1 MCNWSTRIKGERERF
16 RQIRKTLEQKKNVLQ
31 EIMTKYISNL
41 ISTHGYK
48 KLQQTPRRVVK
59 KETPKHITVILLN
72 TKYNEKTLKNI
83 QR

>member
-1 MCNWSTRIKGERERF
+1 
-16 RQIRKTLEQKKNVLQ
+16 
-31 EIMTKYISNL
+31 MTKYISNL

-72 TKYNEKTLKNI
+72 TKYNEKNLKNI
-83 QR
+83 QREKTYYSQDNNDKNGR